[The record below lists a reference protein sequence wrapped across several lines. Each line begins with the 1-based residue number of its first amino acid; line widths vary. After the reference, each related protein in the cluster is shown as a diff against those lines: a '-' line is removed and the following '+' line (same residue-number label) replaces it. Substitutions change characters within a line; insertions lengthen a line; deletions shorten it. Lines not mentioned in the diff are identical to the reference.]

1 MTAPVPRQR
10 PRSAPVPPLD
20 RGQPLR
26 DGSARTP
33 AAMKLDADQRR
44 ALELLA
50 AAGPRGISED
60 LMINAHMFEL
70 NVLVGLI
77 RERLAVVAT
86 EKMMAGQRAIRVAR

>member
-1 MTAPVPRQR
+1 
-10 PRSAPVPPLD
+10 
-20 RGQPLR
+20 
-26 DGSARTP
+26 
-33 AAMKLDADQRR
+33 MKFNADQRR

-50 AAGPRGISED
+50 AASPRGIPED

-86 EKMMAGQRAIRVAR
+86 EKMMAGQRAISVARLRITDAGRLALAKGV